1 MQTRDVRGL
10 KMPKNANIICERSL
24 IQKKGSSLKVIFF
37 SCQCV
42 KIILAPFVLNIEE
55 LKWQKKK
62 TLKHGFAI
70 LGTSKSICKKM
81 KKPR

>member
-37 SCQCV
+37 FLSVCKNNPSSFCAEYWRA
-42 KIILAPFVLNIEE
+42 KMA
-55 LKWQKKK
+55 KKK